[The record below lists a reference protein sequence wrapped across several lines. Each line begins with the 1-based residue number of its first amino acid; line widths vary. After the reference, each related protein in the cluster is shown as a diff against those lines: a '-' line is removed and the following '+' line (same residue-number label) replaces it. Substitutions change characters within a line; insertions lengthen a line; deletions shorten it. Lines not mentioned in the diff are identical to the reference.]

1 MQKDSIFQD
10 HIPQV
15 QVRQCQLPPLPD
27 VLLAGGHVGGT
38 PRRRLQGVQ
47 HVEDPWKAVWTASLD
62 EMRAP
67 GGRNGS
73 YEAIAEVSGSTG
85 ASSEPGKYC
94 SRIAASR
101 TQWVQPQ
108 RAWKQVQNLVV
119 KIRRR
124 SNSGLQACLSCHI
137 RIRPLDLFSDYDG
150 FSSSSWTRTPVIL

>member
-1 MQKDSIFQD
+1 M
-10 HIPQV
+10 
-15 QVRQCQLPPLPD
+15 PD
-27 VLLAGGHVGGT
+27 VLLEGGHVGGT

-47 HVEDPWKAVWTASLD
+47 HVEDPWKAFRAPPLD

-94 SRIAASR
+94 SRIPASC
-101 TQWVQPQ
+101 TQWVQSQ
-108 RAWKQVQNLVV
+108 RAWEQVESLVV

-124 SNSGLQACLSCHI
+124 NNSWFAGMC
-137 RIRPLDLFSDYDG
+137 PLPYLAP
-150 FSSSSWTRTPVIL
+150 TA

>member
-1 MQKDSIFQD
+1 MQNDSIFQD

-27 VLLAGGHVGGT
+27 VLLARGHVGGT

-47 HVEDPWKAVWTASLD
+47 HVEDPWKAVRAASLD

-73 YEAIAEVSGSTG
+73 YEALAKVSGSTG

-94 SRIAASR
+94 SRIAASC
-101 TQWVQPQ
+101 TQRVQPQ
-108 RAWKQVQNLVV
+108 RAREQVRSLVV

-124 SNSGLQACLSCHI
+124 NNSGLQACLPCHI
-137 RIRPLDLFSDYDG
+137 RI
-150 FSSSSWTRTPVIL
+150 